1 MSDLP
6 QPADRRQLRVS
17 DADREQAAEVLR
29 QAAGDG
35 RITFDELDQ
44 APHWWQMPEG
54 SPISPRFGWWE
65 LPAGGPIEPLAQT
78 VIEAIRELALPAI
91 QRELARPLD
100 ARWAPEPS

>member
-1 MSDLP
+1 MYSQSLETLIR
-6 QPADRRQLRVS
+6 DRDHARDS
-17 DADREQAAEVLR
+17 A
-29 QAAGDG
+29 
-35 RITFDELDQ
+35 TFDELDQ

-65 LPAGGPIEPLAQT
+65 LPAGGPVEPLAQT

-100 ARWAPEPS
+100 TRWASRPS

>member
-44 APHWWQMPEG
+44 
-54 SPISPRFGWWE
+54 R
-65 LPAGGPIEPLAQT
+65 L
-78 VIEAIRELALPAI
+78 EAAYG
-91 QRELARPLD
+91 ART
-100 ARWAPEPS
+100 